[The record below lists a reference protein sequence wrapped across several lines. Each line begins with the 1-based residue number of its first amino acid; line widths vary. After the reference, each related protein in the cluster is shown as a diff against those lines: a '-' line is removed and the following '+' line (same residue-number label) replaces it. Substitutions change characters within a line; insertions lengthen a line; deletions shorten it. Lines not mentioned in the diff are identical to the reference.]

1 MMKKKRNIKRVLC
14 LLLACAMMLSALSG
28 CGGTPDADASVSPA
42 VSDAAGGQSAQ
53 PSAEP
58 SAGPAAMG
66 SYEEIDQPE
75 GWTLVVNKDG
85 ATLSYSKKSGMKLI
99 EDNGYAFKDLDR
111 DGELDVFEDWR
122 VDYKERSRDLVENG
136 NLSLEF
142 QMGMK
147 MNPFSIGSADAK
159 ALADTTKTALD
170 LGYRHVRFNQGPA
183 EVVVGW
189 NNLIQEYIESNT
201 DVVAI
206 PATFIADP
214 LNGNGVTDWP
224 GNLAL
229 AATFD
234 PTLAAQYGE
243 TLSKEWRAMNLTMKV
258 GPQVDLATE
267 PRWSRNDMTFGE
279 DPQLSMD
286 MTTAMINA
294 WQSTYDEDGNDLG
307 WGKDSVNVQV
317 KHVMG
322 ECAAEG
328 GREAHTLD
336 GAYNVFPGG
345 QFYTSI
351 MPYFA
356 AQNLP
361 GKTGSVSSAM
371 TNFSIAVDE
380 NGDSIGGDRVATSYN
395 SWKIN
400 DLWRGANGWD
410 GFILT
415 DFNVHVDKCFGMED
429 ATVPERLLKIMQAG
443 VDAFGNLGG
452 KYQEDIDTAM
462 EAYNLGVSELGQEGM
477 DQIMSDSTRHI
488 LDTLFNVGVVDH
500 PYLSVDTCASVPNNA
515 EHAAAAREALL
526 KSIVM
531 LKNDDVIKA
540 AGSEKKTVYIPYKYT
555 PAKTSRGGTTPASV
569 GPCMD
574 VELAMQYFN
583 VVTDKP
589 GTPSGPDGTYLPTDI
604 IRASDGEIAGCDLT
618 LVRIASPKSANPTTG
633 YDENM
638 QVPADYEYLP
648 ISLQYRPYTAD
659 NMYVRFESIGGQI
672 TVEEH
677 EGVYGTEYDYVKENR
692 SYFGKTGLI
701 SNESDLDLVLEVAER
716 CDNVVVIVDLLS
728 SMIFSEFEPEVEG
741 ILVSF
746 GGGRTHSASDDI
758 LFEIVA
764 GNHEPSGLL
773 PMQQPIDMETVE
785 AQYEDVPR
793 DMECYVDSDGNTY
806 DFAFG
811 LNWSGV
817 IDDERVAKYNV
828 DPLVGEDPL
837 G

>member
-1 MMKKKRNIKRVLC
+1 MRKHAKRLVSVTIACLMLISMLPSFSVAEEAKKY
-14 LLLACAMMLSALSG
+14 
-28 CGGTPDADASVSPA
+28 T
-42 VSDAAGGQSAQ
+42 
-53 PSAEP
+53 ET
-58 SAGPAAMG
+58 
-66 SYEEIDQPE
+66 DQPE
-75 GWTLVVNKDG
+75 GWTLVENEGG
-85 ATLSYSKKSGMKLI
+85 ATLSYSKKSGMPLI
-99 EDNGYAFKDLDR
+99 EVDGYAFKDLDR

-122 VDYKERSRDLVENG
+122 VDYKIRARDLAESG
-136 NLSLEF
+136 KLSTEF

-147 MNPFSIGSADAK
+147 MNPFSVGAADAK

-170 LGYRHVRFNQGPA
+170 LGYRHIRFNSGPA
-183 EVVVGW
+183 EVVAGW
-189 NNLIQEYIESNT
+189 NNLIQEYIESNA
-201 DVVAI
+201 DMVVI

-234 PTLAAQYGE
+234 PMLAADYGR
-243 TLSKEWRAMNLTMKV
+243 TLSKEWHAMNLTMKV

-294 WQSTYDEDGNDLG
+294 WQSTYDEEGNDLG

-317 KHVMG
+317 KHVLG
-322 ECAAEG
+322 EGAAEG

-351 MPYFA
+351 LPYFA
-356 AQNLP
+356 AQKLP

-400 DLWRGANGWD
+400 DLWRGANDWD

-429 ATVPERLLKIMQAG
+429 ATVPERLLKILEAG
-443 VDAFGNLGG
+443 VDAWGNLGG
-452 KYQEDIDTAM
+452 KYQEDIDVAM
-462 EAYNLGVSELGQEGM
+462 EAYKLGVADLGQEGM
-477 DQIMSDSTRHI
+477 DSLMTNSTRHI

-500 PYLSVDTCASVPNNA
+500 PYLSVETVATVPNNA
-515 EHAAAAREALL
+515 EHAAMAREALL

-531 LKNDDVIKA
+531 LKNNDVIKPA
-540 AGSEKKTVYIPYKYT
+540 AEEKLTVYIPYKYT
-555 PAKTSRGGTTPASV
+555 PATSNRGRTVPASV
-569 GPCMD
+569 APCMD
-574 VELAMQYFN
+574 IQTAAKYFN

-589 GTPSGPDGTYLPTDI
+589 GTPSGEDGGYLPTDI
-604 IRASDGEIAGCDLT
+604 IRATDEEVAACDLT

-638 QVPADYEYLP
+638 KVPADYEYLP

-672 TVEEH
+672 TVEEY
-677 EGVYGTEYDYVKENR
+677 EGVYGVEYDYVKENR

-701 SNESDLDLVLEVAER
+701 KNESDLDFVLEIAER
-716 CDNVVVIVDLLS
+716 CDNVVVVVDLLS

-746 GGGRTHSASDDI
+746 GGGRTHSAADDI
-758 LFEIVA
+758 LYEIVA
-764 GNHEPSGLL
+764 GNHEPSALL
-773 PMQQPIDMETVE
+773 PMQQPANMETVE
-785 AQYEDVPR
+785 AQFEDVPR
-793 DMECYVDSDGNTY
+793 DMECYVDSNGNTY

-828 DPLVGEDPL
+828 DPIVGTDPL
-837 G
+837 EQ

>member
-1 MMKKKRNIKRVLC
+1 MMKKKSNFKRLICC
-14 LLLACAMMLSALSG
+14 LLAGVMVLSMLAGCNNSADPVTSDETQTD
-28 CGGTPDADASVSPA
+28 TPDPVTSTEPA
-42 VSDAAGGQSAQ
+42 T
-53 PSAEP
+53 P
-58 SAGPAAMG
+58 G
-66 SYEEIDQPE
+66 SYQEIDQPE
-75 GWTLVVNKDG
+75 GWTLVLNEGG
-85 ATLSYSKKSGMKLI
+85 ATLSYSKSSGMKLI

-122 VDYKERSRDLVENG
+122 VDYKERARDLAENG
-136 NLSLEF
+136 NLPKEF

-147 MNPFSIGSADAK
+147 MNPFSVGAADAK
-159 ALADTTKTALD
+159 ELADTTKTALD
-170 LGYRHVRFNQGPA
+170 LGYRHLRFNSAPA
-183 EVVVGW
+183 ETLAGW

-234 PTLAAQYGE
+234 PDLAAKYGE
-243 TLSKEWRAMNLTMKV
+243 TLSKEWHAMNLTMKV

-294 WQSTYDEDGNDLG
+294 WQSTYDENGNDIG

-322 ECAAEG
+322 EGAAEA

-345 QFYTSI
+345 EFYTTI

-356 AQNLP
+356 AQKLP

-400 DLWRGANGWD
+400 DLWRGANDWD

-429 ATVPERLLKIMQAG
+429 ATVPERLLKILEAG
-443 VDAFGNLGG
+443 VDAWGNLGG
-452 KYQEDIDTAM
+452 KYQEDIDLAM
-462 EAYNLGVSELGQEGM
+462 EAYDLGVAELGQDGM
-477 DQIMSDSTRHI
+477 DQILFDGTRHI

-500 PYLSVDTCASVPNNA
+500 PYLSVETVASVPNNA
-515 EHAAAAREALL
+515 EHAALARDALL

-531 LKNDDVIKA
+531 LKNDNNVIQA

-555 PAKTSRGGTTPASV
+555 AARSSRGSTIPASV

-574 VELAMQYFN
+574 IETAMQYFN

-589 GTPSGPDGTYLPTDI
+589 GTPSGPDGTYLSTDI
-604 IRASDGEIAGCDLT
+604 IRASAEEIAACDLT
-618 LVRIASPKSANPTTG
+618 LVRISSPQNSIPTTG

-648 ISLQYRPYTAD
+648 RSLQYRPYTAD

-672 TVEEH
+672 TVVEH

-692 SYFGKTGLI
+692 SYFGKTGMI
-701 SNESDLDLVLEVAER
+701 SNESDLDFVLDTAKR

-728 SMIFSEFEPEVEG
+728 SMIFSEFESEVEG
-741 ILVSF
+741 ILISF
-746 GGGRTHSASDDI
+746 GGGRTHSASADI
-758 LFEIVA
+758 LYEIVA
-764 GNHEPSGLL
+764 GSFEPSGLL
-773 PMQQPIDMETVE
+773 PMQQPANMETVE

-793 DMECYVDSDGNTY
+793 DMECYVDSNGNTY

-817 IDDERVAKYNV
+817 INDGRVAKYKV